1 MYIRW
6 GKVYLGKIMQC
17 LLIAHP
23 EAKVREEIDS
33 LLRDHFS
40 TFLDEANGKDAL
52 KAVVSSNPDVLVVAL
67 NLPVLNGLS
76 LVKIL
81 TLLGLKIPVILL
93 TEDDE
98 IPPAALKY
106 DLIKKV
112 MPLYSVQSS
121 LEAEILDIRE
131 KFTHEYYDLEFKLER
146 NEILSL
152 LSAKNKKKV
161 LIIDPDEE
169 YRNHLSEQ
177 IDELG
182 DFEVFFAKCGQEG
195 LLKSVMIKPDLVL
208 TEQDL
213 PQIDGVSMVQVL
225 IVLGHSCPLI
235 FVTKSDLGYLQE
247 QTAAIAAVQD
257 IFAKDLLITEPEL
270 LTAALHK
277 SFLGEAEDTI

>member
-1 MYIRW
+1 
-6 GKVYLGKIMQC
+6 MQC

-23 EAKVREEIDS
+23 ESRVREEVDS
-33 LLRDHFS
+33 LLNGHFS
-40 TFLDEANGKDAL
+40 SFLEEENGKDAL

-81 TLLGLKIPVILL
+81 TLLGLKIPVVLL

-98 IPPAALKY
+98 VPAAAAKY

-112 MPLYSVQSS
+112 MPLYSVQSR
-121 LEAEILDIRE
+121 LKDVVAEIG
-131 KFTHEYYDLEFKLER
+131 KNFVHEYYDLEFKLER
-146 NEILSL
+146 DEILSL
-152 LSAKNKKKV
+152 LSAKNKQKV
-161 LIIDPDEE
+161 LIIDPDED
-169 YRNHLSEQ
+169 YRAHLADQ
-177 IDELG
+177 INDLG

-225 IVLGHSCPLI
+225 IVLGHSCPLLFI
-235 FVTKSDLGYLQE
+235 TNSELGYLRD
-247 QTAAIAAVQD
+247 QTSAIPVVKG
-257 IFAKDLLITEPEL
+257 IFDKKLLSTEPAL
-270 LTAALHK
+270 LTAALKQNFQNALDSENKK
-277 SFLGEAEDTI
+277 S